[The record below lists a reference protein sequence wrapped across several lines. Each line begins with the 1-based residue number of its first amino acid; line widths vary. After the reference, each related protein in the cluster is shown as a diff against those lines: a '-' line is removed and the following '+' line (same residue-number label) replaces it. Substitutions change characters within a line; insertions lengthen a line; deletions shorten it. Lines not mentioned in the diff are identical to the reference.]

1 MEKEIQLS
9 HKAEQLK
16 PEREKISFQNLYKQL
31 SKPIPKQFYVKYKE
45 DGKEFT
51 GYHAQYAIDLLNEII
66 GLGKWHTICE
76 VRKEE
81 SIGKGW
87 ATAGMV
93 TILIQW
99 EEKDFAVNGFGGSYA
114 KDIANAYKGFKT
126 SAFKNACRYLGIGRE
141 LYAKGFEDDI
151 VVEKEIQVE
160 VPELSN
166 DLANKIDTCQ
176 SVTELEKLQDV
187 IQSAEGESVKKVL
200 IKKYNNRKIFLID
213 SSKQ

>member
-9 HKAEQLK
+9 HKAEQLE

-51 GYHAQYAIDLLNEII
+51 GYHAQYAIDLLNEVV

-76 VRKEE
+76 IRKEE
-81 SIGKGW
+81 FVGKGW
-87 ATAGMV
+87 MIAGMV

-126 SAFKNACRYLGIGRE
+126 SAFKNACRYLGIGKE
-141 LYAKGFEDDI
+141 LYVQGFEEDI
-151 VVEKEIQVE
+151 IVEESIVLPETNNELAKKIEI
-160 VPELSN
+160 
-166 DLANKIDTCQ
+166 CQ
-176 SVTELEKLQDV
+176 NINELEQLKDAV
-187 IQSAEGESVKKVL
+187 QSIEGEAVKKVL
-200 IKKYNNRKIFLID
+200 LKKYNEKKINLIE
-213 SSKQ
+213 KK